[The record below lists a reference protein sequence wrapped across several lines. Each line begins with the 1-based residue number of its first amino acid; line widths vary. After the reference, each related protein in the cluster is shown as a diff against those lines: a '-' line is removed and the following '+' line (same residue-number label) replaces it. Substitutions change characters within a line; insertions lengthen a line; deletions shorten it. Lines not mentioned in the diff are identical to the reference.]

1 MVQIENFKREISTLN
16 EALKQLDLVKKEF
29 IEKLTEELENVKQSS
44 QREENLMGMVSED
57 LRSQAFELSK
67 ILSKTK
73 FQLAWA
79 Q

>member
-44 QREENLMGMVSED
+44 
-57 LRSQAFELSK
+57 
-67 ILSKTK
+67 
-73 FQLAWA
+73 
-79 Q
+79 